1 MALSKRQKHLNKLI
15 QSKRN
20 ARLSMQASLPA
31 AATSNQEN
39 PAAEDPMRSVPDLD
53 LESGSKATTE
63 KRKLD
68 TTEDNDF
75 IDLSVKR
82 QAMSQL
88 DHSMSEILHT
98 LPRLPAHFDD
108 SDVSSTLDSDAS
120 DDWDDLDDLDRFMNG
135 SDVSDEAEI
144 NPDDETS
151 FKANNNAEDVKTA
164 VLEWHPGAGKFLR
177 ESYGSGSRA
186 TLYRQKQRQDSL
198 QREASKCYSIKE
210 LFKRQED
217 RNVARQT
224 TDEAHEVTPLSRV
237 GLGKSVE
244 ATVEDA
250 RSKASMDLKRL
261 VELSTEQTKKYGYIL
276 SKNSDFF
283 KRHTMLLSFLWVRQ
297 KRENFPGVKLGD
309 LARMVATNYN
319 KGTGY
324 ARNLI
329 IWERSWTENRS
340 IPQRKSRKSSAN
352 VSWMNE
358 EDISC
363 AARDFVKTQGE
374 GKFLLFSL
382 WKAISLTFLRNHFLQ
397 AGSVRF

>member
-39 PAAEDPMRSVPDLD
+39 PAAEDPMRSVPDL
-53 LESGSKATTE
+53 ESGSKATTE

-68 TTEDNDF
+68 TTEDNDL
-75 IDLSVKR
+75 IDLSAKR
-82 QAMSQL
+82 QAVSQ

-108 SDVSSTLDSDAS
+108 SDVSSALDSDAS
-120 DDWDDLDDLDRFMNG
+120 DDWDDSDWDDSDDLDKFMDG

-144 NPDDETS
+144 NPDDEAS
-151 FKANNNAEDVKTA
+151 FKANNNAADVKTA
-164 VLEWHPGAGKFLR
+164 VLEWHPGAGQYLR

-210 LFKRQED
+210 LFERQEA
-217 RNVARQT
+217 RNVARQP

-244 ATVEDA
+244 ATVEEDA

-283 KRHTMLLSFLWVRQ
+283 KRQCFLASCGFAKNEKTSLV
-297 KRENFPGVKLGD
+297 
-309 LARMVATNYN
+309 
-319 KGTGY
+319 
-324 ARNLI
+324 
-329 IWERSWTENRS
+329 
-340 IPQRKSRKSSAN
+340 SS
-352 VSWMNE
+352 
-358 EDISC
+358 
-363 AARDFVKTQGE
+363 
-374 GKFLLFSL
+374 
-382 WKAISLTFLRNHFLQ
+382 
-397 AGSVRF
+397 